1 MLGGAVRIST
11 MKYGPP
17 NIPGSTPGILAK
29 KFNIMITKIIVAI
42 LLMIMLILL
51 GLGAMI
57 ESKRGDKSFATVYS
71 IAGRLV
77 GLVFGFVLASLIL

>member
-1 MLGGAVRIST
+1 MVI
-11 MKYGPP
+11 KV
-17 NIPGSTPGILAK
+17 
-29 KFNIMITKIIVAI
+29 IVAI

-51 GLGAMI
+51 GWGTMI

-77 GLVFGFVLASLIL
+77 GLLFGFVLASLIL